1 MEQTQLPPG
10 WQAVQDPQS
19 GRTYYQN
26 TVTKTTQWEIPG
38 AAGPSPDTQLSGR
51 RSQAELA
58 AIHAASKQQEQ
69 QGGSASLTL
78 QQGGGVGGGDGM
90 GDAVSMVIS
99 PQPASMTM
107 ISAPLSQLNAGGWK
121 NVGAPQV
128 VWEGEAYKEVKVATA
143 EILMIAKTP
152 AGGAAVVA
160 ASSSSAEVVSSPPLK
175 PIVIQPCGQVQACY
189 VWFWCVSLSA
199 ESR

>member
-1 MEQTQLPPG
+1 MATLVACSDMVRPSCSLRARARALSALQKIA
-10 WQAVQDPQS
+10 QAVQPVQIVRSVID
-19 GRTYYQN
+19 
-26 TVTKTTQWEIPG
+26 VT
-38 AAGPSPDTQLSGR
+38 D
-51 RSQAELA
+51 
-58 AIHAASKQQEQ
+58 
-69 QGGSASLTL
+69 
-78 QQGGGVGGGDGM
+78 V
-90 GDAVSMVIS
+90 
-99 PQPASMTM
+99 
-107 ISAPLSQLNAGGWK
+107 NAGGWK

-128 VWEGEAYKEVKVATA
+128 VWEGETYKEVKVASA

-152 AGGAAVVA
+152 QLLVAAGG